1 MNEASMTV
9 RLREGDLA
17 WHTVRGEL
25 LAADMRAEMYLK
37 GNRAASTLWELLERG
52 ATREE
57 LAERLVTEF
66 GIEHEHALSDVD
78 SFLEELRVAGL
89 LDG

>member
-1 MNEASMTV
+1 MTV
-9 RLREGDLA
+9 RLRDGDLA

-37 GNRAASTLWELLERG
+37 GNRAASALWELLERG

-57 LAERLVTEF
+57 LADRLVAEF
-66 GIEHEHALSDVD
+66 DIERDRASSDVD